1 MKVSWRWLGR
11 HVDLAGLTPQQVVE
25 DLTLSVCEVE
35 GLEPFAPAL
44 AEVTVGHV
52 VQREQHPDADKL
64 SLCRVDVGAGEPL
77 QIVCGAPNVRQGLK
91 VAVAQVGATLPGDF
105 KIKKSKIRGVESHGM
120 ICSER
125 ELGLGEE
132 HDGIWELPA
141 DAQVGAR
148 VSDAVDV
155 GDWVIEIDN
164 KSLTHR
170 PDLWGHRGMA
180 AEVAAL
186 YGRSLEPLDT
196 ALPAT
201 GAATPWPVRIESPAC
216 SRYVALALDGARAT
230 KSPEWLRHLLLAVGQ
245 RPIDCLVDLSNF
257 VMLDLAQP
265 NHLFDRARLS
275 PEGIVVRAA
284 RAGETLTTLDGVE
297 RKLLESDLLICS
309 GPEPVALAGV
319 MGGEGSKV
327 EGATDA
333 LLLEVAAF
341 APAGVRRTSAR
352 LGLRTDASAR
362 FEKSL
367 DPHLPLEA
375 AGHFVRLL
383 QELQPEVRLPAPATD
398 VGDWSDPSHTL
409 ALSSARTRALLG
421 AEVSDERI
429 ADILTRLG
437 FGVTPAAGGF
447 AVRVPAARAT
457 KDVTVEQ
464 DLIEEVGRH
473 FRYGNVPERA
483 LVAEIAPP
491 ARDAGWQRRML
502 ARALEDR
509 LAGGARFHQVLS
521 YSFQSDALLAGLGL
535 GDLPHV
541 EVHNPVA
548 EGLSRVRRS
557 VLPSLLGRL
566 AANRRLRDDVRL
578 FEVGKGY
585 LPEQA
590 GERGEPREVH
600 ELALAWC
607 GAPRAPQRFDD
618 TREARLKGVLE
629 DLLRALQLPQP
640 TWRAATAEERPAWA
654 HPGRSAVAVLA
665 PDAPPAALL
674 APLDPALAR
683 ALELEGELESETA
696 CALVSLDVL
705 LATPRAPQA
714 YRPAPA
720 FPGAKVDV
728 ALALPAEVTADQV
741 REVLLRAGKG
751 QAGGLELFDVYQG
764 ERLGAG
770 RRSLAWHVTLQAPD
784 RSPTEKDVAKFLDRL
799 AREAE
804 GLGGELRRE

>member
-1 MKVSWRWLGR
+1 
-11 HVDLAGLTPQQVVE
+11 
-25 DLTLSVCEVE
+25 
-35 GLEPFAPAL
+35 
-44 AEVTVGHV
+44 
-52 VQREQHPDADKL
+52 
-64 SLCRVDVGAGEPL
+64 
-77 QIVCGAPNVRQGLK
+77 
-91 VAVAQVGATLPGDF
+91 VAQVGTTLPGDF
-105 KIKKSKIRGVESHGM
+105 KIKKSKIRGVESQGM

-141 DAQVGAR
+141 DASVGAP
-148 VSDAVDV
+148 VDEAVDV

-186 YGRSLEPLDT
+186 YGRALRPLDT
-196 ALPAT
+196 SLPKAGT
-201 GAATPWPVRIESPAC
+201 GEPWPVRIESPAC
-216 SRYVALALDGARAT
+216 SRYVALPIDGARAE

-245 RPIDCLVDLSNF
+245 RPLDVLVDLSNF
-257 VMLDLAQP
+257 VMLDLGQP

-275 PEGIVVRAA
+275 PEGIVVRGA
-284 RAGETLTTLDGVE
+284 RAGETLTTLDGFE

-327 EGATDA
+327 EGSTDR

-367 DPHLPLEA
+367 DPHLPLAA
-375 AGHFVRLL
+375 AGHLLRLL
-383 QELQPEVRLPAPATD
+383 QALQPAVTLPAPATD
-398 VGDWSDPSHTL
+398 VGDWRDPSLEL
-409 ALSSARTRALLG
+409 ALSTERTRALLG
-421 AEVSDERI
+421 ADVSDERI

-437 FGVTPAAGGF
+437 FGVTKAAGGLR
-447 AVRVPAARAT
+447 VRVPSARAT
-457 KDVTVEQ
+457 KDVSVEQ

-502 ARALEDR
+502 ARAVEDR
-509 LAGGARFHQVLS
+509 LVGGARFHQVLS

-535 GDLPHV
+535 DGLPHV
-541 EVHNPVA
+541 EVQNPVA
-548 EGLSRVRRS
+548 EGLRRVRRS

-566 AANRRLRDDVRL
+566 AANRRLREDVRL

-585 LPEQA
+585 LPEHA
-590 GERGEPREVH
+590 NARGEPREVH
-600 ELALAWC
+600 ELGLVWC
-607 GAPRAPQRFDD
+607 GTPREPRRFDD

-629 DLLRALQLPQP
+629 DLFVALQRPAP
-640 TWRAATAEERPAWA
+640 TWRAASDAERPAWA
-654 HPGRSAVAVLA
+654 HPGRSATGLVG
-665 PDAPPAALL
+665 DTPAALL

-683 ALELEGELESETA
+683 ALELEGELASETA
-696 CALVSLDVL
+696 CAVLSLDAL
-705 LATPRAPQA
+705 LGVPRTPAV
-714 YRPAPA
+714 YRPTPA

-728 ALALPAEVTADQV
+728 ALALPAAVPAAEV
-741 REVLLRAGKG
+741 REAILRAGKG
-751 QAGGLELFDVYQG
+751 QAGELELFDVYQG

-770 RRSLAWHVTLQAPD
+770 RRSLAWHVTLQLAD
-784 RSPTEKDVAKFLDRL
+784 RSPSEKDVSKFLDRL

-804 GLGGELRRE
+804 ALGGELRRE

>member
-1 MKVSWRWLGR
+1 MKLSWRWLGR
-11 HVDLAGLTPQQVVE
+11 HVDLTGLTPQQVVE

-44 AEVTVGHV
+44 ADVTVGHV

-77 QIVCGAPNVRQGLK
+77 QIVCGAPNVRAGLK
-91 VAVAQVGATLPGDF
+91 VAVAQVGTTLPGDL

-125 ELGLGEE
+125 ELGLGDE
-132 HDGIWELPA
+132 HDGIWELPD
-141 DAQVGAR
+141 DARVGAK
-148 VSDAVDV
+148 VAEAVDV

-186 YGRSLEPLDT
+186 YGRSLKPLDT
-196 ALPAT
+196 SLPAS
-201 GAATPWPVRIESPAC
+201 GDAQPWPVRIDSPAA
-216 SRYVALALDGARAT
+216 SRYVALPIDGARAT

-245 RPIDCLVDLSNF
+245 RPLDVLVDLSNF
-257 VMLDLAQP
+257 VMLDLGQP
-265 NHLFDRARLS
+265 NHLFDRRRLS

-297 RKLLESDLLICS
+297 RKLVESDLLICS

-319 MGGEGSKV
+319 MGGAGSKV
-327 EGATDA
+327 EGSTDA
-333 LLLEVAAF
+333 LLFEAAAF
-341 APAGVRRTSAR
+341 AAAGVRRTSAR
-352 LGLRTDASAR
+352 LGLRSDASAR

-367 DPHLPLEA
+367 DPHLPLAA
-375 AGHFVRLL
+375 AGHFARLL
-383 QELQPEVRLPAPATD
+383 RGLQPAVTLPAPATD
-398 VGDWSDPSHTL
+398 VGDWSDPSLTL
-409 ALSSARTRALLG
+409 ALSGARTRALLG
-421 AEVSDERI
+421 VDLSDERI

-437 FGVTPAAGGF
+437 FRVTPAVGGF

-483 LVAEIAPP
+483 LVAELAPQP
-491 ARDAGWQRRML
+491 RDAGWRRRML
-502 ARALEDR
+502 ARAVEDR
-509 LAGGARFHQVLS
+509 LAGAARFHQVLS
-521 YSFQSDALLAGLGL
+521 YSFVPDALLAALGL
-535 GDLPHV
+535 DGLPHV
-541 EVHNPVA
+541 EVLNPAA
-548 EGLSRVRRS
+548 EGLARMRRS
-557 VLPSLLGRL
+557 VLPSLLARL
-566 AANRRLRDDVRL
+566 ATNRRLREDVRL

-585 LPEQA
+585 LPEHA
-590 GERGEPREVH
+590 NERGEPREVH
-600 ELALAWC
+600 ELGLVWC
-607 GAPRAPQRFDD
+607 GTPREPARFDD
-618 TREARLKGVLE
+618 TRVARLQGVLE
-629 DLLRALQLPQP
+629 DLLHSLQLPAP
-640 TWRAATAEERPAWA
+640 TWRAASAEERPAWA
-654 HPGRSAVAVLA
+654 HPGRCALAQLA
-665 PDAPPAALL
+665 PDAPSAVLL

-683 ALELEGELESETA
+683 ALELEGELASEVA
-696 CALVSLDVL
+696 CAVVSLDVL
-705 LATPRAPQA
+705 LDAPRAPA
-714 YRPAPA
+714 TYRPAPV

-728 ALALPAEVTADQV
+728 ALALPAEVRAATA
-741 REVLLRAGKG
+741 REAILRAGKG
-751 QAGGLELFDVYQG
+751 QAEGLELFDVYQG
-764 ERLGAG
+764 ERLGND

-784 RSPTEKDVAKFLDRL
+784 RSPTDKDVAKFLDRL

-804 GLGGELRRE
+804 ALGGELRRE